1 MKKEENHTQKKRNSD
16 CMDEAHGR
24 RIERQGEITRALACD
39 DAARLASILAAS
51 DLGFVDTIDLPV
63 VIAALAPSGGVAG
76 IVSPA
81 RMSSVVARDDLS
93 RACRSATSA
102 RLPQGDIAPLALALF
117 YGAHRCFDHLV
128 ANGAQMSA
136 EDAESLLVHFC
147 ATHAWREAAVCWGP
161 CRLLQ
166 SRRDRRLVSPMIVAA
181 IGGGDRGSGSR
192 VRFLDPLPVAQRLMP
207 FLAAVTPAE
216 EPKMRERLMAAVH
229 GSVVTLVQEGGAA
242 PDVAAIDRVLT
253 LVDGATPPLS
263 RLLSRSGDIAALSDN
278 DAATADSDSTMERAH
293 DPNQ

>member
-1 MKKEENHTQKKRNSD
+1 
-16 CMDEAHGR
+16 MDETRCGR
-24 RIERQGEITRALACD
+24 VQGQGEITRALACD

-51 DLGFVDTIDLPV
+51 DPGFVDTIDLPA
-63 VIAALAPSGGVAG
+63 VIAALAPSGGMAG

-81 RMSSVVARDDLS
+81 RMSSIVARDDLS
-93 RACRSATSA
+93 RACRSAASA
-102 RLPQGDIAPLALALF
+102 RLPEGDVALLALTFF

-136 EDAESLLVHFC
+136 ADAESLLVHFFT
-147 ATHAWREAAVCWGP
+147 THAWREAAVCWGP

-181 IGGGDRGSGSR
+181 IGGGNRGSGSR

-207 FLAAVTPAE
+207 FLAAIAPAD
-216 EPKMRERLMAAVH
+216 EPGMRERLVAAVR
-229 GSVVTLVQEGGAA
+229 GSVATLVQEGGAA
-242 PDVAAIDRVLT
+242 PNADAIDCVLSVVGGT
-253 LVDGATPPLS
+253 ILPPS
-263 RLLSRSGDIAALSDN
+263 RLLSRSGDIATIPDN
-278 DAATADSDSTMERAH
+278 DATTADSGPAIERAH